1 MFSFF
6 LSFFLFL
13 HFAFSFLFLFPFPSS
28 FSFSLLFSSSLFFLF
43 SSFLFFSFFFLFFS
57 FLISLLF
64 SFPYLRKLPLLPS
77 LPWSSTKYLSAAG
90 SRRPGCPVGRAG
102 APRRSR
108 ASSPGITVGG
118 QGRASS
124 TCQRAL
130 KLQPAGTRDDSDPA
144 ARGGRAAAR
153 AYRGS
158 AEGAEPGRVLP
169 RNFGGGF
176 SPRSPSLD
184 FSWQK
189 RAGGRRGVV
198 APGGTSCL
206 RQVTRA
212 ARAPDPA
219 LPRITAP
226 PRLWSGRAA
235 AGSANPVRHRG
246 PPPPARGEP
255 WSPARPPTSAT
266 SSRSWGAKF
275 PRAWRGRCA
284 GRSTRAAQPPPP
296 SPLAAPLRPP
306 AGAAPPPSRVWR
318 TNFASWGRRWWVARR
333 RGSSEEALAA
343 LPTAAPPCPAPP
355 CCRRGRP
362 ERLRGAA
369 GPDLAVARCGPGTA
383 VRPPGCEAARGR
395 EVLLGFW
402 ESDC

>member
-43 SSFLFFSFFFLFFS
+43 SSFLFYSFFFLFFS

-246 PPPPARGEP
+246 PPPRPRRAMEPGAAPDLRDVEQKLGRKVPESLARPLRGEEHPGRTAAAAEPARG
-255 WSPARPPTSAT
+255 PAAAPSRRRAAALARLENKLRLLRQEMVSSQAPRELRGSARSAT
-266 SSRSWGAKF
+266 HGGA
-275 PRAWRGRCA
+275 PM
-284 GRSTRAAQPPPP
+284 P
-296 SPLAAPLRPP
+296 SAP
-306 AGAAPPPSRVWR
+306 
-318 TNFASWGRRWWVARR
+318 
-333 RGSSEEALAA
+333 
-343 LPTAAPPCPAPP
+343 
-355 CCRRGRP
+355 
-362 ERLRGAA
+362 
-369 GPDLAVARCGPGTA
+369 
-383 VRPPGCEAARGR
+383 
-395 EVLLGFW
+395 VL
-402 ESDC
+402 